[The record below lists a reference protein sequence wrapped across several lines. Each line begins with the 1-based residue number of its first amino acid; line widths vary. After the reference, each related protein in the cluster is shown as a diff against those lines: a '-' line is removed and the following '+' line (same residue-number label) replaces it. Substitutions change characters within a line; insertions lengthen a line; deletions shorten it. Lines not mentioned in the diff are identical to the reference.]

1 MKKIFKNLS
10 ITFKISAMFTAVII
24 VFIFLIINNLV
35 TLSNAIDEGAEN
47 KLINLVDNPY
57 SIIDHYYQLSQSGEL
72 SEEEAKKVAKEE
84 VKTLS
89 FDKNNYYF
97 ILDTNYTMLTH
108 PNAKLEGTNAEGLE
122 DPSGKKFIKEIVDIA
137 SKNGTGFINYV
148 FDKPGHD
155 EPQPKLS
162 YAKHFKEWDWIV
174 STGIYIDDLDAVK
187 SNTAKKSIIAAIFVL
202 VGILAMGALII
213 IPMSRMTKRYIKNI
227 EKYAELDF
235 QENLVVEGNDEFGTI
250 AITVNKV
257 VDSIRELI
265 NSIQKNA
272 EIINN
277 GALQIKSE
285 SDVLTDQANDAS
297 AVTEQMAAGMEETA
311 AASQEVTSTAHEMGE
326 AANSIA
332 VSASEGAHNAQDIS
346 KRSTIMKKDAEESNE
361 EAKNIYDNV
370 KTDLARA
377 ISEAKAVEKINILT
391 DAILSI
397 SDQTNLLALNAAIE
411 AARAGEAGAGFS
423 VVAEEIRK
431 LAEQSASTV
440 TDIQNVVSTVNNSV
454 ENLKENSENILQFFD
469 EKVLNDY
476 QKFIGIADQY
486 AVDAET
492 FNAVMTDFSATSE
505 ELNASIEE
513 ITSSM
518 QQVSEVTVESA
529 KGAENIVVKTN
540 NILEVAQNVQ
550 KVSDDNM
557 MTVSEFKKLISKFK
571 I

>member
-1 MKKIFKNLS
+1 MRHFYKNLK
-10 ITFKISAMFTAVII
+10 ITHKIIIMLIPIMIMFGYLI
-24 VFIFLIINNLV
+24 VNDLK
-35 TLSNAIDEGAEN
+35 TLDQAIDEGAES
-47 KLINLVDNPY
+47 KLINLVDNPF
-57 SIIDHYYQLSQSGEL
+57 SIINHYYQLSQSGEL
-72 SEEEAKKVAKEE
+72 SKEEAKSAAKEAI
-84 VKTLS
+84 KMLS
-89 FDKNNYYF
+89 YEENNYYF
-97 ILDTNYTMLTH
+97 VVDSKYNMIAH
-108 PNAKLEGTNAEGLE
+108 PNAKLEGTNVKEME
-122 DPSGKKFIKEIVDIA
+122 DPTGKKFLIEMVQLTKKSGA
-137 SKNGTGFINYV
+137 GFVNYV
-148 FDKPGHD
+148 YDKPGYD

-162 YAKHFKEWDWIV
+162 YARLFEEWDWIV
-174 STGIYIDDLDAVK
+174 GTGIYIDDLDAIK
-187 SNTAKKSIIAAIFVL
+187 NKKIKHSATIGIAIILLSLLMSAV
-202 VGILAMGALII
+202 II
-213 IPMSRMTKRYIKNI
+213 IPMSRMTKRFIKRLN
-227 EKYAELDF
+227 KYAELDF
-235 QENLVVEGNDEFGTI
+235 QENLVIDSKDEFGMI
-250 AITVNKV
+250 AMTVNKV
-257 VDSIRELI
+257 ADSIRELI
-265 NSIQKNA
+265 SSIQNNA

-285 SDVLTDQANDAS
+285 SDVLTDQANEAS

-311 AASQEVTSTAHEMGE
+311 ASSQEVTSTAHEMGE

-332 VSASEGAHNAQDIS
+332 TSASEGAHNAQDIS
-346 KRSTIMKKDAEESNE
+346 QRSVIMKKEAEESND

-370 KTDLARA
+370 KTDLAQA

-391 DAILSI
+391 DTILSI
-397 SDQTNLLALNAAIE
+397 SEQTNLLALNAAIE

-440 TDIQNVVSTVNNSV
+440 TDIQNVVSVVNNSV
-454 ENLKENSENILQFFD
+454 ENLKENSENILHFFD

-513 ITSSM
+513 ITTSM

-540 NILEVAQNVQ
+540 SILEAARKVQ

-557 MTVSEFKKLISKFK
+557 TTVSEFEKLISKFK
-571 I
+571 V